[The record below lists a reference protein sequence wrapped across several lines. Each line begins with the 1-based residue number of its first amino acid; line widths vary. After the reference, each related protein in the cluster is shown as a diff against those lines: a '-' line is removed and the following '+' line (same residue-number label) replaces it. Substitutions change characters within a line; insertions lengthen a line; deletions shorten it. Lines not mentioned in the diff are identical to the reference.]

1 MVFIVLQ
8 MKITVLNL
16 QPKLIK
22 QEKKRLKRGTEEQK
36 DKTMIDQEQR
46 NNGYPVK
53 TNADKLKE
61 VFGSRGEQIA
71 YCMGFQF
78 GLWDKWLD
86 APYEEPK
93 KDNE

>member
-1 MVFIVLQ
+1 
-8 MKITVLNL
+8 
-16 QPKLIK
+16 
-22 QEKKRLKRGTEEQK
+22 
-36 DKTMIDQEQR
+36 MIDQEQR
-46 NNGYPVK
+46 NNEYPIK

-86 APYEEPK
+86 APYEELK
-93 KDNE
+93 VE